1 MVRCEET
8 LLAFVRRC
16 RCSHVVL
23 ATSLYFTVSGSIFS
37 CATRPNFFIA
47 EPATILRAETQRLV
61 LCSIVCLPHSFYF
74 LTFTFLHFFFNSS
87 SHAIHF
93 SHLLPLPIFF
103 YQPCLFFVFCFSF
116 LFIFFS
122 FSATCNLVPF
132 SLSMPLLF
140 FQFFCYV
147 LFYFHIV
154 VFFIPFIFFHY
165 NGFLLTRSL
174 SFSCVFNYS
183 F

>member
-74 LTFTFLHFFFNSS
+74 LTFTFLHFFSILHRTPYTFLTFYPFRYFFT
-87 SHAIHF
+87 SHASFLSFVFPFYLFFFHF
-93 SHLLPLPIFF
+93 LPLVIWFHFHYPCPF
-103 YQPCLFFVFCFSF
+103 YFSSFFVTSFSTSISQFFLSPLFSF
-116 LFIFFS
+116 IIM
-122 FSATCNLVPF
+122 A
-132 SLSMPLLF
+132 
-140 FQFFCYV
+140 
-147 LFYFHIV
+147 
-154 VFFIPFIFFHY
+154 
-165 NGFLLTRSL
+165 
-174 SFSCVFNYS
+174 SCLPGL
-183 F
+183 